1 MSIIREK
8 IMKHKITLVYSL
20 AREFEIE
27 AETIEEAE
35 QKVVDAFKESMNLYH
50 PNGKI
55 VSYYC
60 LKEEL

>member
-1 MSIIREK
+1 
-8 IMKHKITLVYSL
+8 MKHKITLVYSL